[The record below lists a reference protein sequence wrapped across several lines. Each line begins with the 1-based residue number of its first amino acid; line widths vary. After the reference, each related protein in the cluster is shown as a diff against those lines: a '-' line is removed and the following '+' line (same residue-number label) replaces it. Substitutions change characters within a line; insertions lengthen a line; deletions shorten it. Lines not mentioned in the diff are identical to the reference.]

1 MPKIMAALGHFAND
15 GEIKVLMMKTKRKN
29 ELSFSSILLWLQ
41 VTIYLNES
49 VKPACL
55 ISLRS
60 VYSPRYCWNHLWPI
74 SSPAPPPS
82 DGQQRAQQSTC
93 ASTRDEPATFTPGS
107 LTCCSVGRTK
117 TPSHRLPCRNYF
129 RHAQPFCWIVGLLV
143 PVDDEHHSH
152 LILGVL
158 LTLRYLMPLLQQQV
172 NTISLKGSFGVMQKE
187 ADVQPAPEQLLQVLF
202 TLLRA
207 SGPLL
212 FFLWRCPS
220 SLGFKFLVC

>member
-1 MPKIMAALGHFAND
+1 ML
-15 GEIKVLMMKTKRKN
+15 
-29 ELSFSSILLWLQ
+29 LSLQ
-41 VTIYLNES
+41 VTIYLSES
-49 VKPACL
+49 VKAARL
-55 ISLRS
+55 ISSRS
-60 VYSPRYCWNHLWPI
+60 VYSPSRCCWNHLWPI

-82 DGQQRAQQSTC
+82 DGQQRAQQSAC

-117 TPSHRLPCRNYF
+117 TPSHVSPVVGTIF
-129 RHAQPFCWIVGLLV
+129 RHARPICWILGLLV

-202 TLLRA
+202 PLLRA
-207 SGPLL
+207 SGLPFA
-212 FFLWRCPS
+212 FFVTM
-220 SLGFKFLVC
+220 SLDFFRPWVWNFCCVWHFWTCDFHPQNS